1 MLVCPATR
9 RRLERVDGW
18 LLAAGTGRRYPV
30 IDGVPVL
37 LADEAVV
44 EEYLAEAGGAMAKE
58 YLSPGRAVRARNA
71 FDRWLLRRSARSEA
85 VDLAIR
91 QVLHEQPAGAV
102 CVSVGGGPDRW
113 GEHIVNLNIGR
124 FPGVDVVGDAFAL
137 PYADDS
143 VDAVLCW
150 AVLEHLEFPERAV
163 QEIFR
168 VLRPGGQALACT
180 PFLQAFHA
188 YPNHF
193 QNLTTIGQER
203 MVARA
208 GFDIVSAG
216 PASGPSLA
224 LLDLATVFVR
234 TYLPGRLVAGVLA
247 RALRLLILLAG
258 PLDRRLMRGRDGHV
272 LASSVF
278 VHARKPTLV
287 AAPAASK

>member
-1 MLVCPATR
+1 VCPATHE
-9 RRLERVDGW
+9 RLERVDGW
-18 LLAAGTGRRYPV
+18 LLAAGGGRRYPV
-30 IDGVPVL
+30 IEGVPVL
-37 LADEAVV
+37 LADEAAVQ
-44 EEYLAEAGGAMAKE
+44 EYLAETGGAMADE
-58 YLSPGRAVRARNA
+58 YLAPGRAVRARNA
-71 FDRWLLRRSARSEA
+71 FDRWLLRRSVLSEA

-91 QVLHEQPAGAV
+91 QVLHELPAGAV

-124 FPGVDVVGDAFAL
+124 FPGVDVVGDAYAL

-150 AVLEHLEFPERAV
+150 AVLEHLELPDRAV

-193 QNLTTIGQER
+193 QNLTMTGQER
-203 MVARA
+203 LMGRA

-216 PASGPSLA
+216 PASGPCSA
-224 LLDLATVFVR
+224 MLDLATVCVR
-234 TYLPGRLVAGVLA
+234 TYLPGRVLTGALA
-247 RALRLLILLAG
+247 RALRLLIPLAG
-258 PLDRRLMRGRDGHV
+258 PLDRRLMRSRDGHV

-278 VHARKPTLV
+278 VHARKAT
-287 AAPAASK
+287 